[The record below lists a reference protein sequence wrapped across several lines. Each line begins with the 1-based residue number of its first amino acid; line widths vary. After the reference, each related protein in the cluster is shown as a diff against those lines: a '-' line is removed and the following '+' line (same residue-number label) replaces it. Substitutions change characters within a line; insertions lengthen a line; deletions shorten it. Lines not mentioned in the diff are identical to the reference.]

1 MAEIKPT
8 INGAIIFNAGYQ
20 GGRKLPTVSK
30 LQQLGSQG
38 MKSIERPKTEY
49 ENLFNNSSIGRYM
62 LDILG
67 GMGSLFASP
76 PSLNSPEKAHPE

>member
-20 GGRKLPTVSK
+20 DGRKLPTVSK

-67 GMGSLFASP
+67 GWGAFLP
-76 PSLNSPEKAHPE
+76 PPHP

>member
-8 INGAIIFNAGYQ
+8 INGAVIFNAGYQ

-38 MKSIERPKTEY
+38 MKSIERPKPEY
-49 ENLFNNSSIGRYM
+49 ENLFNNSSIGKGNEKTAEQFSHF
-62 LDILG
+62 L
-67 GMGSLFASP
+67 SL
-76 PSLNSPEKAHPE
+76 